1 MLNLQQ
7 EDALKEY
14 MNMFIGQAS
23 SLLSEI
29 VDKKI
34 ILTLPQIMLLNLEQP
49 EDLLRYSEVRPTLFN
64 SHVVSSIIE
73 FGKRFSGNARL
84 LFPKDKAQ
92 VLAHLCLGE
101 DYEAVD
107 DGELTDVD
115 FDVIREIGNVIL
127 NSVLGG
133 IGNLL
138 DLKLEYTFPK
148 VQVCFFP
155 EEEEAILF
163 NKETH
168 VMVICNTFSFED
180 TQLDGAIVMVFNM
193 SSTIEL
199 IKKIDEVLVDIDG

>member
-49 EDLLRYSEVRPTLFN
+49 EDIIRYSEVRPTLFN

-73 FGKRFSGNARL
+73 FGKIFSGNARL

-92 VLAHLCLGE
+92 VLARLCLGE
-101 DYEAVD
+101 DYEEID
-107 DGELTDVD
+107 DGDLTDVD

-133 IGNLL
+133 IGDLL

>member
-1 MLNLQQ
+1 MLDLQQ

-14 MNMFIGQAS
+14 MNIFLGQAS

-29 VDKKI
+29 VDKKVV
-34 ILTLPQIMLLNLEQP
+34 LTLPEIMLLDLDCE
-49 EDLLRYSEVRPTLFN
+49 EDRKRYTGVRPALFN
-64 SHVVSSIIE
+64 SHVVSSSIE
-73 FGKRFSGNARL
+73 FGNVFSGNARL

-101 DYEAVD
+101 DYENTED
-107 DGELTDVD
+107 DNLTDVD

-138 DLKLEYTFPK
+138 HIKLDYTFPK

-155 EEEEAILF
+155 EKEEELF
-163 NKETH
+163 FSKESD
-168 VMVICNTFSFED
+168 VLIICNTFSIEGVE
-180 TQLDGAIVMVFNM
+180 LEGAIVMVFNM
-193 SSTIEL
+193 ESTVEL
-199 IKKIDEVLVDIDG
+199 IKKIDEILVGIDE

>member
-1 MLNLQQ
+1 MLTLQQ

-14 MNMFIGQAS
+14 MNIFLGQAS

-29 VDKKI
+29 VDKKVV
-34 ILTLPQIMLLNLEQP
+34 LTLPQIMLLDLEHP
-49 EDLLRYSEVRPTLFN
+49 DDLKRYAEVRPALFN
-64 SHVVSSIIE
+64 SHVVSSVIE
-73 FGKRFSGNARL
+73 FGKVFTGSARL
-84 LFPKDKAQ
+84 LFPRDKAQ

-101 DYEAVD
+101 DYEADD
-107 DGELTDVD
+107 DGTLTDVD

-138 DLKLEYTFPK
+138 HLKLDYTFPK

-155 EEEEAILF
+155 AEEEALLF

-168 VMVICNTFSFED
+168 VLVISNTFSFE
-180 TQLDGAIVMVFNM
+180 QVKLDGAIVMVFNM
-193 SSTIEL
+193 ASTDQL
-199 IKKIDEVLVDIDG
+199 IKKIDEVLVTADE